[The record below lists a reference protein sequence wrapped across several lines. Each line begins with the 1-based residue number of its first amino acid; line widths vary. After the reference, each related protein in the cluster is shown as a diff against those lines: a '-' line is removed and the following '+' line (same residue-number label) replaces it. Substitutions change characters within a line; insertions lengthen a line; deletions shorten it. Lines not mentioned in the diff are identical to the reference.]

1 MYILNQF
8 EAFKQGDFITKTFID
23 ETQEEEK
30 EQIYFETTINDIK
43 HKNIL
48 TKFIHRD
55 YDRDNGINSRVFF
68 IHPEKQMYLL
78 YFDSE
83 ITIGSNSLDELKPLF
98 NKYEQYIG
106 IKRKQSFL
114 EQK

>member
-1 MYILNQF
+1 MLNQF
-8 EAFKQGDFITKTFID
+8 EAFKHGDFITKTFID

-30 EQIYFETTINDIK
+30 EQIYFETNINDIK

-55 YDRDNGINSRVFF
+55 YDRDNGINSRIFF
-68 IHPEKQMYLL
+68 VHPEKQMYLL

-83 ITIGSNSLDELKPLF
+83 IIIGSNSLDALKPLF
-98 NKYEQYIG
+98 IKYEQYIEPNS
-106 IKRKQSFL
+106 KQSFL